1 MKQLTLTLALL
12 AASALTVA
20 AQDDAA
26 LKKAIADGKTAYATC
41 AACHQPTGAG
51 IPPVF
56 PPLVK
61 SNWVNELDND
71 QLIKIVLLGLQGE
84 VTVNGTKFN
93 GMMMPLALVLKDQQL
108 ADVLTYVKNSFENKG
123 GMVTAAEVAKVR
135 AATVG
140 KPILKQA
147 DIKFPGAAVAEKP
160 APAEKKKSK

>member
-56 PPLVK
+56 QPLVK

-84 VTVNGTKFN
+84 VTVNGAKFN
-93 GMMMPLALVLKDQQL
+93 GMMMPLALVLKDQQV

-135 AATVG
+135 AATAG
-140 KPILKQA
+140 KPLLKQA
-147 DIKFPGAAVAEKP
+147 DIKFPDAGAVAEPP
-160 APAEKKKSK
+160 APAEEKKK